1 MIGTPLIEI
10 DKSLS
15 LDALLQQVLNRA
27 LVAINAKSGSLM
39 LVDHER
45 EILEI
50 KARLGV
56 PISTRRTEPVFAIG
70 DSSIAGLVARTGKP
84 YLCTDAEHDKHFAYS
99 RSGKLTFQSLV
110 SVPIVADDVVV
121 AVINADDKTTGRF
134 TEADVRTLEAVAKEV
149 ATPIADRVK
158 RLDILDGLHEVGV
171 ELTRLTTEA
180 GVEHV
185 LDRIARAAVNSLGVD
200 LVTLYQYDQEQDHF
214 LVEGRGPTI
223 GGRLR
228 EPGPMQTKVHEE
240 DVPWIVVH
248 HDRSGFYPDVHAE
261 NYLTKDIPR
270 EDNRNRFI
278 EREGI
283 CSMAALLLLIRS
295 PQDTTQE
302 QEIVGVMFANYRSP
316 HEFTGDERKALY
328 TFADYAAV
336 AIQNARM
343 EDRRA
348 REQIA
353 FTASIA
359 ASFAHRMKNMAG
371 TIPIA
376 VQLLRECIPEEDE
389 FAQEQLD
396 SIESDTRMLLN
407 LAERLARPFREGG
420 GLGPPG
426 NVDVN
431 RLVSKVL
438 TRAQAHFQGVRA
450 QLDLDPQLPG
460 IPSVELQLEEVFDN
474 IIVNACEAMERQA
487 VKHLTI
493 CTRSIEGAGRV
504 EVEITDTGPG
514 IPQDMRGKLFTPGV
528 STKEGK
534 GMGLGLWW
542 CRTFMRATGGDVLL
556 TDAPPDQGASF
567 TVQLSTVARGSRP
580 G

>member
-45 EILEI
+45 RILEI

-70 DSSIAGLVARTGKP
+70 DSSIAGLVARTGQP

-121 AVINADDKTTGRF
+121 AVINADDKSAGRF
-134 TEADVRTLEAVAKEV
+134 AEADVRILEAIAKEV

-185 LDRIARAAVNSLGVD
+185 LDRIARAAVNSLSVD

-223 GGRLR
+223 GGRLLV
-228 EPGPMQTKVHEE
+228 PGPMQTKVHEE

-295 PQDTTQE
+295 PEDAT
-302 QEIVGVMFANYRSP
+302 QEIVGVMFANYRTP
-316 HEFTGDERKALY
+316 HEFTEDERKALA

-376 VQLLRECIPEEDE
+376 VQLLRECIPEEEDE

-396 SIESDTRMLLN
+396 SIENDTRLLLN
-407 LAERLARPFREGG
+407 LAKRLGGPFREGG
-420 GLGPPG
+420 GLGQRAY
-426 NVDVN
+426 VDVN
-431 RLVSKVL
+431 HLINRVL
-438 TRAQAHFQGVRA
+438 TRAKTHFQDVEM
-450 QLDLDPQLPG
+450 QLALDPELPR

-474 IIVNACEAMERQA
+474 IIVNACEAMEGRA
-487 VKHLTI
+487 EKHLTI
-493 CTRSIEGAGRV
+493 CTRSIEGTGRV

-556 TDAPPDQGASF
+556 ANTPPGQGASF
-567 TVQLSTVARGSRP
+567 TIQLPTVARGSTS